1 MYRGE
6 KTRRGSGNKKPKASR
21 SEKKPGQP
29 KHVYPTAAVQP
40 YRGYDDQSNRYL
52 IGGCL
57 CAWFMQAA
65 LSIFFIQDTS
75 HSFGNAAKSQEK
87 MAMSLSL

>member
-1 MYRGE
+1 
-6 KTRRGSGNKKPKASR
+6 
-21 SEKKPGQP
+21 
-29 KHVYPTAAVQP
+29 
-40 YRGYDDQSNRYL
+40 
-52 IGGCL
+52 
-57 CAWFMQAA
+57 MQAA